1 MYERIEQML
10 AERGETFADL
20 ARGAGIKM
28 STIYMFKARRENN
41 LSALNAMKVAEYLGV
56 SLNWLY
62 KGEE

>member
-20 ARGAGIKM
+20 ARGTGIKM
-28 STIYMFKARRENN
+28 STIYMFKARRKVN